1 MNIQLNKAPR
11 EIVAGP
17 TFETLVNAFD
27 SIMTKGKESLAGVQQ
42 LKYLTR
48 DIFNIDA
55 DISIPLYGEVSAYKF
70 YGFRVFP
77 KPFKDLAADKPEPGP
92 VGVIN
97 GVQVVP
103 QQAVI
108 ELDPRL
114 LNDYSNKLTPAEVA
128 ILYLYHMTEIVPD
141 KELDNRLV
149 FLHKAYMTPDN
160 IDWRIVHL
168 YTEDNPSVYR
178 LNVLLNLYRS
188 YWVNFKRT
196 PSMTSIVA
204 NYSDSMS
211 IYRSAINK
219 LIKAYGTMELI
230 DRKMSEFDAGALGI
244 VKLIYESI
252 NDLKYSAFRF
262 RKNLMN
268 MVKTTSSPYAK
279 KILLALYHKFT
290 NKVDM
295 VFAEESAQFV
305 GHQVSEEKT
314 PEMIAIENANIDAY
328 WKKHMKT
335 LLENVEV
342 QFLDRN
348 GMALKCSKLEVD
360 ELRVQV
366 NDIDSTDDKIFLL
379 EKVHKNLAIID
390 NALMM
395 LKMPDKKHKVR
406 QSESELKNL
415 RTELG
420 LIREKI
426 FKAPVGPTRYG
437 LFVKYPEGYEG

>member
-1 MNIQLNKAPR
+1 
-11 EIVAGP
+11 
-17 TFETLVNAFD
+17 
-27 SIMTKGKESLAGVQQ
+27 MT
-42 LKYLTR
+42 T
-48 DIFNIDA
+48 
-55 DISIPLYGEVSAYKF
+55 
-70 YGFRVFP
+70 
-77 KPFKDLAADKPEPGP
+77 
-92 VGVIN
+92 
-97 GVQVVP
+97 
-103 QQAVI
+103 
-108 ELDPRL
+108 
-114 LNDYSNKLTPAEVA
+114 
-128 ILYLYHMTEIVPD
+128 
-141 KELDNRLV
+141 
-149 FLHKAYMTPDN
+149 
-160 IDWRIVHL
+160 
-168 YTEDNPSVYR
+168 
-178 LNVLLNLYRS
+178 
-188 YWVNFKRT
+188 
-196 PSMTSIVA
+196 IVA

-262 RKNLMN
+262 RKNLVN
-268 MVKTTSSPYAK
+268 MIKTTTSPYAK
-279 KILLALYHKFT
+279 KVLSALYHKFS

-335 LLENVEV
+335 LLENVDV

-379 EKVHKNLAIID
+379 EKVHKNLGIID

-415 RTELG
+415 RSELE